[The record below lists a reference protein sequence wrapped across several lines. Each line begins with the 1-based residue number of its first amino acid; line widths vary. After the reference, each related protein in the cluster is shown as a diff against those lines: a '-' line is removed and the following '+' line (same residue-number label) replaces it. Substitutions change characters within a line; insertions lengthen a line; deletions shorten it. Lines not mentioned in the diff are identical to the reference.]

1 LIEQKKKGGEKT
13 SRITRVLKKGPSVQ
27 PLLSEQWCVG
37 SGRWEWSSV
46 AIISKLPTI
55 GLLTV
60 PSINY
65 VILSL
70 SFSLT
75 NEKLTCR
82 VTC

>member
-1 LIEQKKKGGEKT
+1 MHLFVYNELYKLADLENVLYFKLIGHNYRGDRPRLAQNT
-13 SRITRVLKKGPSVQ
+13 
-27 PLLSEQWCVG
+27 
-37 SGRWEWSSV
+37 
-46 AIISKLPTI
+46 
-55 GLLTV
+55 
-60 PSINY
+60 SINY